1 MKISYQNRWAFIVGG
16 SMGIGYALAKEF
28 LEKKSNVL
36 IIARNEGKLKTA
48 TQQLQNLFPES
59 TIKYLAVDATQG
71 EIISEKFKSL
81 VNEGIVPYFLL
92 NCAGRAIP
100 NYFEKISSQQLEE
113 TFRLNILTAWNS
125 IQAALPFMK
134 KSGGFIINT
143 SSIAGFIGVFGYAD
157 YSITKFGII
166 GLSEVLKSELETMNI
181 KVAVLCPPDTD
192 TPGYLEENKTKPAET
207 IAISA
212 NSKLISAEIVAK
224 GTLKE
229 LEKGRFILL
238 VNAESKLTWFLK
250 KWAPNFLFNF
260 IQKEVKKVQKQHIK
274 I

>member
-81 VNEGIVPYFLL
+81 ANEGIVPYFLL

-134 KSGGFIINT
+134 ISGGFIINT
-143 SSIAGFIGVFGYAD
+143 SSIAGFLGVFGYAD
-157 YSITKFGII
+157 YSISKFGII
-166 GLSEVLKSELETMNI
+166 GLSEVLRSELETMNI

-207 IAISA
+207 VAISA

-224 GTLKE
+224 RTLKE

-238 VNAESKLTWFLK
+238 VNTESKLTWILK
-250 KWAPNFLFNF
+250 KWSPNFLFNF
-260 IQKEVKKVQKQHIK
+260 IQKKVRK
-274 I
+274 IQN

>member
-1 MKISYQNRWAFIVGG
+1 MKISYKNRWAFIIGG

-28 LEKKSNVL
+28 LAKGAPVL
-36 IIARNEGKLKTA
+36 IIARNEIPLQKS
-48 TQQLQNLFPES
+48 TQELQYLYPES
-59 TIKYLAVDATQG
+59 KILYLAVDATQS

-81 VNEGIVPYFLL
+81 ANEGIVPYFLL

-100 NYFEKISSQQLEE
+100 NYFEQISSQQLEE

-125 IQAALPFMK
+125 IQAALPYMK

-166 GLSEVLKSELETMNI
+166 GLSEVLRSELETMNI

-192 TPGYLEENKTKPAET
+192 TPGYLEENKTKPVET
-207 IAISA
+207 KAISA
-212 NSKLISAEIVAK
+212 SAKLISAQLVAK
-224 GTLKE
+224 NTLKE

-238 VNAESKLTWFLK
+238 VNTESKLTWILK
-250 KWAPNFLFNF
+250 KWSPNFLFNF
-260 IQKEVKKVQKQHIK
+260 IQKKVRKIQK
-274 I
+274 